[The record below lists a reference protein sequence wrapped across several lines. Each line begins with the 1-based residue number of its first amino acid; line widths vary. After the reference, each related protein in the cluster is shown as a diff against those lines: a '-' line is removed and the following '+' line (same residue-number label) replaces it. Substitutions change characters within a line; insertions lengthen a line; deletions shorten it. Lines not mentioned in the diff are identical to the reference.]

1 MTIEESQMM
10 WKIELDNFEQHKEL
24 ASKEMKKLYSAV
36 DKVITE
42 GIITYEDFTN
52 DMIDEL
58 TTSIVEQ
65 GKNNTEVNRAT
76 EVDNIC
82 KRLAAKYEEKYKNRE
97 SLAGNSELS
106 TDNTQVQDESGIC
119 EPECTNVESRG
130 NIEEIN

>member
-97 SLAGNSELS
+97 FLAGNSELS

-119 EPECTNVESRG
+119 EPECPNVESRG

>member
-1 MTIEESQMM
+1 M

-36 DKVITE
+36 NKVITE

-106 TDNTQVQDESGIC
+106 TDNTQVQDESGVC
-119 EPECTNVESRG
+119 EPECPNVESRG

>member
-65 GKNNTEVNRAT
+65 GKNNTEVDRAT

-106 TDNTQVQDESGIC
+106 TDNTQVQDESGVC

>member
-36 DKVITE
+36 NKVITE

-65 GKNNTEVNRAT
+65 GKNNTEVDRAT

-82 KRLAAKYEEKYKNRE
+82 KRLTAKYEEKYKNRE

-119 EPECTNVESRG
+119 EPECPNVESRG

>member
-65 GKNNTEVNRAT
+65 GKSNAEVNRAT

-82 KRLAAKYEEKYKNRE
+82 KRLTEKYEEKYKNRE
-97 SLAGNSELS
+97 SLAGDSELPAN
-106 TDNTQVQDESGIC
+106 NTQVQDELGIC
-119 EPECTNVESRG
+119 ESEYTDAESGG

>member
-1 MTIEESQMM
+1 
-10 WKIELDNFEQHKEL
+10 
-24 ASKEMKKLYSAV
+24 
-36 DKVITE
+36 
-42 GIITYEDFTN
+42 
-52 DMIDEL
+52 MIDEL

-119 EPECTNVESRG
+119 EPECPNVESRG

>member
-119 EPECTNVESRG
+119 EPKCTNVESIG

>member
-36 DKVITE
+36 NKVITE

-119 EPECTNVESRG
+119 EPECPNVESRG

>member
-65 GKNNTEVNRAT
+65 GKNNTEVTRAT

-106 TDNTQVQDESGIC
+106 TDNTQVQDESGVC

>member
-36 DKVITE
+36 NKVITE

-106 TDNTQVQDESGIC
+106 TDNTQVQDESGVC
-119 EPECTNVESRG
+119 EPECPNVESRG

>member
-1 MTIEESQMM
+1 MTKEESQMM

-24 ASKEMKKLYSAV
+24 ASKEMKKLYSTV

-65 GKNNTEVNRAT
+65 GKNNTEMNRAT

-82 KRLAAKYEEKYKNRE
+82 KRLTEKYEEKYKNRE
-97 SLAGNSELS
+97 SLAGDSELS
-106 TDNTQVQDESGIC
+106 ADNTQVQDELGIC
-119 EPECTNVESRG
+119 ESECTNVESRG
-130 NIEEIN
+130 NIEEIG

>member
-36 DKVITE
+36 NKVITE

-106 TDNTQVQDESGIC
+106 TDNTQVQDESGVC

>member
-106 TDNTQVQDESGIC
+106 TDNTQVQDESGVC

-130 NIEEIN
+130 NIEETN

>member
-1 MTIEESQMM
+1 MTIEESQIM

-119 EPECTNVESRG
+119 EPECPNVESRG

>member
-106 TDNTQVQDESGIC
+106 TDNTQVQDESGVC

>member
-119 EPECTNVESRG
+119 EPECPNVESRG

>member
-1 MTIEESQMM
+1 MTIEESQML

-106 TDNTQVQDESGIC
+106 TDNTQVQDESGVC

>member
-1 MTIEESQMM
+1 MTKEESQMM

-24 ASKEMKKLYSAV
+24 ASKEMKKLYSTV

-65 GKNNTEVNRAT
+65 GKSNAEVNRAT

-82 KRLAAKYEEKYKNRE
+82 KRLTEKYEEKYKIE
-97 SLAGNSELS
+97 SL
-106 TDNTQVQDESGIC
+106 
-119 EPECTNVESRG
+119 
-130 NIEEIN
+130 

>member
-65 GKNNTEVNRAT
+65 GKNNTEVNRAA

-106 TDNTQVQDESGIC
+106 TDNTQVQDESGVC

>member
-1 MTIEESQMM
+1 MTKEESQMM

-24 ASKEMKKLYSAV
+24 ASKEMKKLYSTV

-42 GIITYEDFTN
+42 DIITYEDFTN

-65 GKNNTEVNRAT
+65 GKSNAEVNRAT

-82 KRLAAKYEEKYKNRE
+82 KRLTEKYEEKYKNRE
-97 SLAGNSELS
+97 SLAGDSELPAN
-106 TDNTQVQDESGIC
+106 NTQVQDELGIC
-119 EPECTNVESRG
+119 ESEYTDAESGG
-130 NIEEIN
+130 NIEEID

>member
-106 TDNTQVQDESGIC
+106 IDNTQVQDESGVC

>member
-10 WKIELDNFEQHKEL
+10 WKIELNNFEQHKEL
-24 ASKEMKKLYSAV
+24 ASKEMKKLYSTV

-82 KRLAAKYEEKYKNRE
+82 KRLAVKYEEKYKNRE
-97 SLAGNSELS
+97 SLAGDSELS
-106 TDNTQVQDESGIC
+106 TDNTQVQDEPGVC
-119 EPECTNVESRG
+119 EPERTNVESRG
-130 NIEEIN
+130 NIEEID

>member
-1 MTIEESQMM
+1 MPIEESQMM

-119 EPECTNVESRG
+119 EPECPNVESRG

>member
-10 WKIELDNFEQHKEL
+10 WKIELDNFEQHKKL

-106 TDNTQVQDESGIC
+106 TDNTQVQDESGVC
-119 EPECTNVESRG
+119 EPECPNVESIG